1 MGLFDRIGTV
11 IKANLNSLVS
21 SAEDPEKILD
31 QTVNDMQED
40 LIQMRQAVAQAIA
53 SEKRT
58 EQSLKQNL
66 EQSKQWQDR
75 AALALTKGN
84 EDLAREALTRRKS
97 VVETANGLQE
107 SLAKQK
113 ETVTKLRQNLTA
125 LEGKIA
131 EAKAKK
137 DLLVARAKSAK
148 ASESI
153 NQVLNKVSPGS
164 SLATFDRMEQKVL
177 DMEARSAAVG
187 ELTGDSVEDQFKALE
202 SGTEAVDDEL
212 LALKAQ
218 MGLLPPTQ
226 PKPQL
231 TDGIDAAK

>member
-21 SAEDPEKILD
+21 SAEDPEKVLD

-58 EQSLKQNL
+58 EQELNKNL
-66 EQSKQWQDR
+66 SQSTQWQER
-75 AALALTKGN
+75 AMLALNKGD
-84 EDLAREALTRRKS
+84 EGLAREALTRKKS
-97 VVETANGLQE
+97 FAETASGLQDA
-107 SLAKQK
+107 LGKQK
-113 ETVTKLRQNLTA
+113 ETVGKLRQNLTA

-137 DLLVARAKSAK
+137 DLLVARARSAK
-148 ASESI
+148 ASENI

-177 DMEARSAAVG
+177 DLEARSAAVG
-187 ELTGDSVEDQFKALE
+187 ELSTDSVEDKFKALE
-202 SGTEAVDDEL
+202 SGQGAVDDEL

-218 MGLLPPTQ
+218 MGILPAAQ

-231 TDGIDAAK
+231 PEGNV

>member
-53 SEKRT
+53 SQKRM
-58 EQSLKQNL
+58 EVDLKKNQD
-66 EQSKQWQDR
+66 QATQWQER
-75 AALALTKGN
+75 AGLALTKGN
-84 EDLAREALTRRKS
+84 EELAREALTRKKS
-97 VVETANGLQE
+97 FQETANGLQDT
-107 SLAKQK
+107 LTKQS
-113 ETVTKLRQNLTA
+113 ETVSKLRQNLNA

-137 DLLVARAKSAK
+137 DLLVARSRSAK
-148 ASESI
+148 ASENI
-153 NQVLNKVSPGS
+153 NQVLNNVSPGS

-177 DMEARSAAVG
+177 DMEARSAAIG
-187 ELTGDSVEDQFKALE
+187 ELTTDSVEDQFKALE
-202 SGTEAVDDEL
+202 SGRGAVDDDL

-218 MGLLPPTQ
+218 MGLLPSQNTPA
-226 PKPQL
+226 QL
-231 TDGIDAAK
+231 PEGKETK

>member
-21 SAEDPEKILD
+21 SAEDPEKVLD

-40 LIQMRQAVAQAIA
+40 LISMRQAVAQAIA
-53 SEKRT
+53 SQKRT
-58 EQSLKQNL
+58 EQEYSKNL
-66 EQSKQWQDR
+66 ANSNQWQDR
-75 AALALTKGN
+75 AVLALNKGD
-84 EDLAREALTRRKS
+84 EALAREALTRKKQHA
-97 VVETANGLQE
+97 ETAAGLQTA
-107 SLAKQK
+107 LAEQTA
-113 ETVTKLRQNLTA
+113 TVSKLRQNLTA

-137 DLLVARAKSAK
+137 DLLVARARTAK
-148 ASESI
+148 ASENI

-164 SLATFDRMEQKVL
+164 SLATFERMEQKVL

-187 ELTGDSVEDQFKALE
+187 ELSSDSVEDKFKALE
-202 SGTEAVDDEL
+202 SGQGAVDDDL

-218 MGLLPPTQ
+218 MGLLPSAQ
-226 PKPQL
+226 PKQL
-231 TDGIDAAK
+231 SDGNP

>member
-11 IKANLNSLVS
+11 LKSNLNALVS
-21 SAEDPEKILD
+21 SAEDPEKILE

-53 SEKRT
+53 AEKRT
-58 EQSLKQNL
+58 EQEYKKNQDASN
-66 EQSKQWQDR
+66 QWQER
-75 AALALTKGN
+75 ASLAVTKGN
-84 EDLAREALTRRKS
+84 DELAREALTRRKQYQ
-97 VVETANGLQE
+97 ETATGLLQA
-107 SLAKQK
+107 LDKQK
-113 ETVTKLRQNLTA
+113 ETVGKLRRELTA

-148 ASESI
+148 ASENI

-177 DMEARSAAVG
+177 DLEARSAAVG
-187 ELTGDSVEDQFKALE
+187 ELATDSVEDKFRALE
-202 SGTEAVDDEL
+202 SGPTAVDDDL
-212 LALKAQ
+212 AALKAQ
-218 MGLLPPTQ
+218 MGMLPEAKA
-226 PKPQL
+226 KPQL
-231 TDGIDAAK
+231 PEGSAS

>member
-40 LIQMRQAVAQAIA
+40 LIQLRQAVAQAIA

-58 EQSLKQNL
+58 EQQLKQNL
-66 EQSKQWQDR
+66 DQANSWQDR
-75 AALALTKGN
+75 AVLALNKGN
-84 EDLAREALTRRKS
+84 EELAREALSRKKTLMD
-97 VVETANGLQE
+97 TANGLQAP
-107 SLAKQK
+107 LAQQK
-113 ETVTKLRQNLTA
+113 ETVAKLRQNLTS
-125 LEGKIA
+125 LESKIA
-131 EAKAKK
+131 EARAKK

-148 ASESI
+148 ASENI

-187 ELTGDSVEDQFKALE
+187 ELTTDSVEDKFRVLE
-202 SGTEAVDDEL
+202 SGTEAVDDDL

-218 MGLLPPTQ
+218 MGLLPSAKPA
-226 PKPQL
+226 PQL
-231 TDGIDAAK
+231 AEGSEGK

>member
-31 QTVNDMQED
+31 QTVNDMTED

-53 SEKRT
+53 SQKRT
-58 EQSLKQNL
+58 EQQFNQN
-66 EQSKQWQDR
+66 QDQAKQWQDR
-75 AALALTKGN
+75 AALALSKGN
-84 EDLAREALTRRKS
+84 EDLAREALTRKKS
-97 VVETANGLQE
+97 FQETANGLQTA
-107 SLAKQK
+107 LVQQND
-113 ETVTKLRQNLTA
+113 TVSKLRQNLTA

-137 DLLVARAKSAK
+137 DLLVARARSAQ
-148 ASESI
+148 ASENI

-187 ELTGDSVEDQFKALE
+187 ELTTDSVEDKFKVLE
-202 SGTEAVDDEL
+202 SGSQAVDDDL

-218 MGLLPPTQ
+218 MGLLPSSGTPA
-226 PKPQL
+226 QL
-231 TDGIDAAK
+231 PEGTNSK

>member
-21 SAEDPEKILD
+21 SAEDPEKVLD

-40 LIQMRQAVAQAIA
+40 LISMRQAVAQAIA
-53 SEKRT
+53 SQKRT
-58 EQSLKQNL
+58 EQEYSKNL
-66 EQSKQWQDR
+66 TNSNQWQDR
-75 AALALTKGN
+75 AMLALNKGD
-84 EDLAREALTRRKS
+84 EALAREALTRKKQHA
-97 VVETANGLQE
+97 ETAAGLQTA
-107 SLAKQK
+107 LAEQTT
-113 ETVTKLRQNLTA
+113 TVTKLRQNLTA

-137 DLLVARAKSAK
+137 DLLVARARTAK
-148 ASESI
+148 ASENI

-164 SLATFDRMEQKVL
+164 SLATFERMEQKVL

-187 ELTGDSVEDQFKALE
+187 ELSGDSVEDKFKALE
-202 SGTEAVDDEL
+202 SGQGAVDDEL

-218 MGLLPPTQ
+218 MGLLPTAQ
-226 PKPQL
+226 PKQL
-231 TDGIDAAK
+231 SDGNP

>member
-40 LIQMRQAVAQAIA
+40 LIQLRQAVAQAIA

-58 EQSLKQNL
+58 EQQLKQNL
-66 EQSKQWQDR
+66 DQANSWQDR
-75 AALALTKGN
+75 AVLALNKGN
-84 EDLAREALTRRKS
+84 EELAREALSRKKTLMD
-97 VVETANGLQE
+97 TANGLQAP
-107 SLAKQK
+107 LAQQK
-113 ETVTKLRQNLTA
+113 ETVAKLRQNLTS
-125 LEGKIA
+125 LESKIA
-131 EAKAKK
+131 EARAKK

-148 ASESI
+148 ASENI

-187 ELTGDSVEDQFKALE
+187 ELTTDSVEDKFRVLE

-218 MGLLPPTQ
+218 MGLLPSA
-226 PKPQL
+226 KPAPHL
-231 TDGIDAAK
+231 AEGSEGK